1 MTTPGTPPTG
11 APPREVPENPDLGFG
26 GVVAARSRRRLLNRD
41 GSFNVER
48 TGLRFFESISLYHF
62 LLTVTWPRFL
72 ALAAV
77 GYVAINSV
85 FAAAYVACGPGALEG
100 PAGDGSLPAR
110 FAQAFFFS
118 VQTLATIGYGRVS
131 PDGLAANI
139 LVAVE
144 SLVGLLGFA
153 VVAGIGFARFAR
165 PNPQVIF
172 SRHAVVAPYEGI
184 TGFMFRL
191 ANARSSQL
199 VEVEA
204 KVSMSWKQPDGVRE
218 FDELPLERHRVSFF
232 PLSWTVVHPI
242 DAASPLHG
250 WTAERLR
257 ASDAEFLILL
267 SAYDETSAQTVHVR
281 SSYKADEVEFG
292 AKFRSI
298 LDASS
303 RDGVVR
309 LDIRGISDTEP
320 VQR

>member
-1 MTTPGTPPTG
+1 VT
-11 APPREVPENPDLGFG
+11 APREPAENPDLGFG
-26 GVVAARSRRRLLNRD
+26 AVVAAQSRRRLLNRD
-41 GSFNVER
+41 GTFNVER

-72 ALAAV
+72 ALAAA
-77 GYVAINSV
+77 GYVATNAV

-100 PAGDGSLPAR
+100 PVGDGSLAAR

-131 PDGLAANI
+131 PSGLAANA

-165 PNPQVIF
+165 PNPQIVF
-172 SRHAVVAPYEGI
+172 SRTALVAPYRGI

-204 KVSMSWKQPDGVRE
+204 KVSMSRRGPRGHRQFYD
-218 FDELPLERHRVSFF
+218 LPLERHRVSFF

-242 DAASPLHG
+242 DRGSPLRG
-250 WTAERLR
+250 VTAEQLR
-257 ASDAEFLILL
+257 ASGAEFLVLL
-267 SAYDETSAQTVHVR
+267 SGYDETSAQTVHVR
-281 SSYKADEVEFG
+281 SSYTAEEVVFG
-292 AKFRSI
+292 ARFRSL
-298 LDASS
+298 LDATST
-303 RDGVVR
+303 DGVVR
-309 LDIRGISDTEP
+309 LDIRGLSETEA
-320 VQR
+320 VGD

>member
-1 MTTPGTPPTG
+1 MTHPDAPPTG
-11 APPREVPENPDLGFG
+11 APPREAPENPDLGFG
-26 GVVAARSRRRLLNRD
+26 AVASQSRQRLLNRD

-72 ALAAV
+72 ALAAA
-77 GYVAINSV
+77 GYVAINAL
-85 FAAAYVACGPGALEG
+85 FAAAFIGCGPGALEG
-100 PAGDGSLPAR
+100 PVGDGSLAAR

-131 PDGLAANI
+131 PAGLAANV
-139 LVAVE
+139 LVAAE

-165 PNPQVIF
+165 PTTQIVF
-172 SRHAVVAPYEGI
+172 SRTAVVAPYLRI
-184 TGFMFRL
+184 TGFMFRI

-199 VEVEA
+199 VEVDA
-204 KVSMSWKQPDGVRE
+204 KVSMSWRE
-218 FDELPLERHRVSFF
+218 PGGKRAFDELALERHRVAFF

-242 DAASPLHG
+242 DEASPLHG
-250 WTAERLR
+250 WTAERLH

-267 SAYDETSAQTVHVR
+267 SGYDETSAQTVHVR
-281 SSYKADEVEFG
+281 SSYKADEVVFG

-298 LDASS
+298 LDTTAP
-303 RDGVVR
+303 DGVVR
-309 LDIRGISDTEP
+309 LDIRGIHDIER
-320 VQR
+320 V